1 LATSK
6 IDNRKLEPLNG
17 RKFAQIIFMN
27 KRILIYVG
35 FFVLLLGAFYLLLFR
50 DYDFSKSNLMVRN
63 DNVQDFV
70 FINQDGKKIT
80 QREVEGKVYV
90 AEYFFTTCKGI
101 CPKMNANMRRVF
113 DAFKDEPG
121 FMILSHT
128 CMPETDSVPLLKAY
142 EAKMLNG
149 KLKRNADGS
158 YKIEYDSTTNN
169 KQQTTNTNWNFV
181 TGDKAA
187 LYKMA
192 RQSYG
197 IDNGKPDSA
206 QIKDQFIHTQF
217 FALVDKQRR
226 VRGMVYDGL
235 NNDEVEKL
243 IIDIKDLLKEKVTTK
258 RFMNGFSSDPN

>member
-1 LATSK
+1 
-6 IDNRKLEPLNG
+6 
-17 RKFAQIIFMN
+17 M
-27 KRILIYVG
+27 IYVG
-35 FFVLLLGAFYLLLFR
+35 FFVLLLGAFYLMLFR

-63 DNVQDFV
+63 DNVQDFS

-80 QREVEGKVYV
+80 EREVEGKVYV
-90 AEYFFTTCKGI
+90 VEYFFTTCKGI

-149 KLKRNADGS
+149 NLKRNADGS
-158 YKIEYDSTTNN
+158 YKIEYDTANQNAKAKIQNS
-169 KQQTTNTNWNFV
+169 NWNFV

-197 IDNGKPDSA
+197 IDDGKPDSA
-206 QIKDQFIHTQF
+206 QIKDQFLHTQF

-235 NNDEVEKL
+235 NNEEVEKL
-243 IIDIKDLLKEKVTTK
+243 ITDIKGLLKEKITTK
-258 RFMNGFSSDPN
+258 HFMNGFSNTPN

>member
-1 LATSK
+1 MSM
-6 IDNRKLEPLNG
+6 R
-17 RKFAQIIFMN
+17 

-35 FFVLLLGAFYLLLFR
+35 FFVVLLGVFYLMLFK
-50 DYDFSKSNLMVRN
+50 DYDFSKSHLMVRN
-63 DNVQDFV
+63 DNVEDFS
-70 FINQDGKKIT
+70 FTNQDGKKIT

-90 AEYFFTTCKGI
+90 VEYFFTTCKGI

-128 CMPETDSVPLLKAY
+128 CMPETDSVPLLKDY

-149 KLKRNADGS
+149 KLEKNADGS
-158 YKIEYDSTTNN
+158 YKIEYDSATNHPQGPAG
-169 KQQTTNTNWNFV
+169 KPQTTNPNWHFV
-181 TGDKAA
+181 TGDTAV

-197 IDNGKPDSA
+197 IDDGKPDSA

-235 NNDEVEKL
+235 SNDEVEKL
-243 IIDIKDLLKEKVTTK
+243 ITDIKGLLKEKITTK